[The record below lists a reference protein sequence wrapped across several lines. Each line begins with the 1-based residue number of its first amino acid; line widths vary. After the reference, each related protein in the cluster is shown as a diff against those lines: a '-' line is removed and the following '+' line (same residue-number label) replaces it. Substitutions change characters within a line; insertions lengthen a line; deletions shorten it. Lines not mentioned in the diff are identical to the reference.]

1 MPGAWRPVRDGGWG
15 FGGAGRRLLHRGR
28 DRPIARPSQR
38 GLAGN
43 SIRWGRA
50 AHGARARG
58 TTHPRIKPRGIRKI
72 KSIKTRGAKC
82 GEMST
87 PRLLHP
93 LHENRAHGLGAVVV
107 GIRSHGRYAPEHV
120 LEVAGDGDFMHRVGN
135 LAALYPKAAGAA

>member
-1 MPGAWRPVRDGGWG
+1 MPGAWRAVRDGGWG
-15 FGGAGRRLLHRGR
+15 FGGAGRRVLHRGR
-28 DRPIARPSQR
+28 NYPPSYR

-43 SIRWGRA
+43 SLRWGRA
-50 AHGARARG
+50 PHCAMALG
-58 TTHPRIKPRGIRKI
+58 TTTPRTKPRSIRKI
-72 KSIKTRGAKC
+72 KSIKSTGATC

-87 PRLLHP
+87 PRHLHQ

>member
-1 MPGAWRPVRDGGWG
+1 MEVGVLGVLAAGCCTGDG
-15 FGGAGRRLLHRGR
+15 
-28 DRPIARPSQR
+28 IARSPAQASAVWRAIPS
-38 GLAGN
+38 AGVVLLMPP
-43 SIRWGRA
+43 SPSA
-50 AHGARARG
+50 PPTA
-58 TTHPRIKPRGIRKI
+58 PRIKPRSIRKI
-72 KSIKTRGAKC
+72 KSIKTRGATC

-87 PRLLHP
+87 PRHLHP

>member
-38 GLAGN
+38 GFAGN
-43 SIRWGRA
+43 STRGGLP
-50 AHGARARG
+50 AHGAMALG
-58 TTHPRIKPRGIRKI
+58 TTDPRIKPRSIRKI
-72 KSIKTRGAKC
+72 KSIKTRGATC

-87 PRLLHP
+87 PRHLHP

-107 GIRSHGRYAPEHV
+107 GI
-120 LEVAGDGDFMHRVGN
+120 
-135 LAALYPKAAGAA
+135 

>member
-1 MPGAWRPVRDGGWG
+1 MPGAWGPVRGGGWG
-15 FGGAGRRLLHRGR
+15 FGGAGRRLWHRGR

-50 AHGARARG
+50 ARGATALR
-58 TTHPRIKPRGIRKI
+58 TTDPRIKPRSIRKI
-72 KSIKTRGAKC
+72 KSIKTRGATC

-87 PRLLHP
+87 PRRLHP
-93 LHENRAHGLGAVVV
+93 LHENRAPGLGAVVV

>member
-15 FGGAGRRLLHRGR
+15 FGGAGRRVLHRGR
-28 DRPIARPSQR
+28 DSPIARPSQC

-43 SIRWGRA
+43 SIRLGRA
-50 AHGARARG
+50 AQGGMALG
-58 TTHPRIKPRGIRKI
+58 TSDPSIKPRSIRMI
-72 KSIKTRGAKC
+72 KSIKTRGATC

-87 PRLLHP
+87 PRHLHP

-120 LEVAGDGDFMHRVGN
+120 LEVAGDGDFMH
-135 LAALYPKAAGAA
+135 